1 MSCVNSA
8 NSPARLKSAL
18 KLPVRC
24 SSFSS
29 GGGWQAVKP
38 LPRNPSMSLRKTSN
52 PQQNESGLSL
62 LQGLFV
68 LAILGVV
75 ASVIVSSFL

>member
-1 MSCVNSA
+1 
-8 NSPARLKSAL
+8 
-18 KLPVRC
+18 
-24 SSFSS
+24 
-29 GGGWQAVKP
+29 
-38 LPRNPSMSLRKTSN
+38 MSLRKTSN
-52 PQQNESGLSL
+52 PQQTESGLSL

>member
-1 MSCVNSA
+1 
-8 NSPARLKSAL
+8 
-18 KLPVRC
+18 
-24 SSFSS
+24 
-29 GGGWQAVKP
+29 
-38 LPRNPSMSLRKTSN
+38 MSLRKTAN
-52 PQQNESGLSL
+52 PQQTESGLSL